1 MKLIARL
8 ALGCVIG
15 LVIGGVV
22 GLYGAVVNLPVE
34 LTAGIIGPLTAAV
47 VAVVML
53 AD

>member
-1 MKLIARL
+1 MNIFAKLG
-8 ALGCVIG
+8 LGCVIG
-15 LVIGGVV
+15 LVIGGMV

-53 AD
+53 SD